1 MFERQ
6 RQPPE
11 HRPLHCSYIGRTL
24 SEFHSPDNN
33 RDVFGKQFTVIQKI
47 AAHDFGDAENN
58 VTVGDL
64 LENFAAEP
72 FTILDDPF
80 LMT

>member
-33 RDVFGKQFTVIQKI
+33 RDEFGKEFAVIQKTTTQEL
-47 AAHDFGDAENN
+47 GDAEDN
-58 VTVGDL
+58 VPVL
-64 LENFAAEP
+64 Y
-72 FTILDDPF
+72 
-80 LMT
+80 